1 MEHCNYPFYFI
12 GLQNI
17 SRAQCC
23 YFVPSNF
30 TNLTLRCRGYMALEY
45 LHGGTVTAKSD
56 ILSLGVIIL
65 EVITGHKDY
74 PDVTR
79 TSSER
84 FVELTL
90 DKWRSRNPLNK
101 SPGYIPKIRRCI
113 EIGLAC
119 VNPER
124 KGRPSTGELI
134 KLLQGRMT
142 LDEV

>member
-84 FVELTL
+84 FVELV
-90 DKWRSRNPLNK
+90 RNRCPVSTK
-101 SPGYIPKIRRCI
+101 SMLHFNFAYWYHSIFIFRFLRHLINGGP
-113 EIGLAC
+113 EIH
-119 VNPER
+119 
-124 KGRPSTGELI
+124 
-134 KLLQGRMT
+134 
-142 LDEV
+142 